1 MIEVFSLFYDHT
13 KGIFNTTPKK
23 QITFKELQDIYN
35 SDHVKKI
42 TSAITNAKTK
52 EQKQDLKKRLPF
64 ITPYGTFK
72 ERNNNSINHFNSNIV
87 AFDFDGLD
95 KHKAIELKALISSID
110 SCLLCVISPRQKGV
124 KALIRVNHNT
134 TPSNLYDTLKFNAK
148 HLCNSIGLSD
158 YYQYCDKAQFVLCQP
173 MFIAYDKTAYFNAD
187 AKVSKYKFIKYIP
200 PIRPKQKITH
210 TPPTATN
217 RIEAYILR
225 ATKLL
230 SSDLQTKE
238 EGERHHSIIKVTA
251 IAEWLHYAPGIH
263 GEVRQQL
270 LNSVIDMYGGEKE
283 AQRNNAI
290 KSFAQCFDHAHKK
303 ANNTI
308 ERIINEVKTV
318 EL

>member
-1 MIEVFSLFYDHT
+1 MIEEFSLFYDQS

-23 QITFKELQDIYN
+23 QITFKELQNIYN

-42 TSAITNAKTK
+42 TSAIVNAKTK
-52 EQKQDLKKRLPF
+52 EHKQDLKKRLPF

-72 ERNNNSINHFNSNIV
+72 ERNNNSLQHFNSNIV

-95 KHKAIELKALISSID
+95 KQNAIKLKRLISNIE

-148 HLCNSIGLSD
+148 HLCASIGLYD

-173 MFIAYDKTAYFNAD
+173 MFIAYDKTAYFNAE
-187 AKVSKYKFIKYIP
+187 AKPSKYKFIKYIP
-200 PIRPKQKITH
+200 PIKPRQAITT

-230 SSDLQTKE
+230 SSDLQSRKE
-238 EGERHHSIIKVTA
+238 GDRHHSIIKVTA
-251 IAEWLHYAPGIH
+251 IAEWLHYAPRIKT
-263 GEVRQQL
+263 EVRQVL
-270 LNSVIDMYGGEKE
+270 LNAVICMYGSEKE

-290 KSFAQCFDHAHKK
+290 KSFTDCFDYATPK